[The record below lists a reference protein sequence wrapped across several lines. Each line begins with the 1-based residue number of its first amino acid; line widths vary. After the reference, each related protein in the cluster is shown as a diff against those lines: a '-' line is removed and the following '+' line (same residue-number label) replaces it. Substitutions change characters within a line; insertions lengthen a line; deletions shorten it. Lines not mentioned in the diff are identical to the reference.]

1 MLLERLNIDD
11 IVKLWNLFIIYFYFS
26 IWIIEYEENKIGN
39 IYYFFLN
46 LLIYIY
52 SVVIWSK

>member
-1 MLLERLNIDD
+1 MLLERLNIDE

>member
-1 MLLERLNIDD
+1 MLLERLNIDE

-26 IWIIEYEENKIGN
+26 IWIIEYEENKIGC
-39 IYYFFLN
+39 IYYFFFN